1 MARTTEDTTGTAAP
15 DAVAP
20 GLRED
25 PRITTFGLF
34 VELAGALSTG
44 MNKDMDR
51 ECGIPMT
58 WFEVLLRLGRT
69 PGHRLRM
76 VELANQISF
85 TDSGLSRLADRMERA
100 GLIDRELDRTD
111 RRGTLAVLTPAGGD
125 LLDRAL
131 AVHLDGVQARVFD
144 HLGERDVAVF
154 ERLLRT
160 LLAANRRS

>member
-15 DAVAP
+15 DTHA
-20 GLRED
+20 LRED
-25 PRITTFGLF
+25 PRITTVGLF
-34 VELAGALSTG
+34 VELAGALSAG

-58 WFEVLLRLGRT
+58 WFEVLLRLGRS

-111 RRGTLAVLTPAGGD
+111 RRGTLAVLTPAGED

-131 AVHLDGVQARVFD
+131 AVHLDGAQARIFD
-144 HLGERDVAVF
+144 HLGERDVAAF